1 MNGLLTELGKKL
13 PERWVELLLL
23 PGALWVTVLLAGSK
37 LGHTRAWDVHLL
49 RSWANEV
56 AGQPQSHSVVVVGTG
71 VAALLVTAAISGLLA
86 TALGAGVERVH
97 ALRGNHG
104 LPRLLRAY
112 RQRRWRIATA
122 KLRRAV
128 ATRNTPNINR
138 FARARAG
145 RRIRSAQV
153 VRRRLGGRAPLGP
166 TWVSDNFSATHAHL
180 DRRYSID
187 VDTIWP
193 RLWAVLPEAVRVD
206 LATARD
212 AYSAACRLIGWG
224 AMYLAVAIIWWPAAL
239 VGAMVIVTGQFRVR
253 ATATV
258 LDDLTVGAV
267 DLHIVDL
274 AERIGIPVNRP
285 APRDIGVQIMEAL
298 TGPP

>member
-37 LGHTRAWDVHLL
+37 LGHTHAWDVRLL
-49 RSWANEV
+49 RSWANDV
-56 AGQPQSHSVVVVGTG
+56 AGQPQSRSAVMVGTA
-71 VAALLVTAAISGLLA
+71 VAALLVTAAVSGLLA
-86 TALGAGVERVH
+86 TALGAGAENLH
-97 ALRGNHG
+97 ALRGNQG

-112 RQRRWRIATA
+112 RQWRWRTATA

-128 ATRNTPNINR
+128 ATRNTPNISR
-138 FARARAG
+138 IAAARAG
-145 RRIRSAQV
+145 RRIRSSQAT
-153 VRRRLGGRAPLGP
+153 RRRLGGRAPACP
-166 TWVSDNFSATHAHL
+166 TWVSDNFAATHAHL

-193 RLWAVLPEAVRVD
+193 RLWAVLPESVRID

-224 AMYLAVAIIWWPAAL
+224 AMYLAVALIWWPAAV
-239 VGAMVIVTGQFRVR
+239 VGAIVIATGQLRVR
-253 ATATV
+253 ATTV
-258 LDDLTVGAV
+258 VLGDLTVSAV

-274 AERIGIPVNRP
+274 AERIGIPANRP
-285 APRDIGVQIMEAL
+285 APRDIGVQIMDAL
-298 TGPP
+298 T